1 MPESYMR
8 PVDDED
14 IVFKYG
20 RSSWRAAGIDNF
32 SIAPNQPEDA
42 FQQLTNILPPMTNV
56 IQRRFGYATFV
67 PRLDTGVATG
77 SDTIPQNALFGA
89 NFDGEAGYVYTS
101 KSPTWNFANP
111 VVSIEFWFETN
122 SVNGGYFISFNEDMQ
137 ITTGDTQIFGVY
149 MNPSG
154 NIGVGV
160 FNGASVELSALTPLT
175 YNDGLGHMVDVVLNG
190 SALTVYVD
198 NISVITSTLATG
210 TGSHTGFW
218 RLAEGPTVG
227 GGWPTGIDNFMQTFL
242 SHVAVFNNIVLTS
255 ANVNADFLAMTGPT
269 GTQAIYEAQVLSL
282 KPTYY
287 WFLTDTLAAPP
298 ASSSVIVQNQTEA
311 WNAATG
317 TATQNIVFTQPVS
330 ANHIILLCVGD
341 SFGGVTGV
349 ADSQG
354 NSYTLITQATFP
366 NFNAY
371 GINAW
376 FAETSSAG
384 NLTIEVTTNTSFTG
398 NTQQA
403 IAFEL
408 QNVVV
413 PNPLDT
419 ANVAE
424 GNGVNIVSGT
434 ISTNDEPDIVFSF
447 VSANAIATLV
457 PGQGFVLV
465 ASNTTPNNRSTATKT
480 LAAAFRQSN
489 ALATFNCDWTN
500 ANSAIWLANT
510 IALQLNLPVANTN
523 GDTAFDSAD
532 TNTGTYFIDIIP
544 NSVSNPTFGGS
555 GTSTVTVVATATQPG
570 IEIGDTGVLILQA
583 APSTLT
589 VTGVTDSN
597 GNTWTQ
603 QTPNGLAYDTTR
615 IFSIWTASMQTPE
628 AVGGTFTIT
637 ATLSANCTAIQGA
650 FFNVPDLGLV
660 QIVGHNTGN
669 SGTPSSN
676 GVTTSGATALIAF
689 ATGANTLTGFPNTPW
704 SGSPFLLV
712 SASNG
717 YAADFAYTATG
728 ATYVDTWTM
737 SSGPWAAVVIAWL
750 TTPGFFLGEFI
761 IVT

>member
-1 MPESYMR
+1 MR

-32 SIAPNQPEDA
+32 SIAPNQPEDS
-42 FQQLTNILPPMTNV
+42 FQQLLNILPPMTNV

-77 SDTIPQNALFGA
+77 SDTIPQNALYGA

-101 KSPTWNFANP
+101 KSPTWNYANP
-111 VVSIEFWFETN
+111 VVSVEFWFETN

-137 ITTGDTQIFGVY
+137 ITAGDVEIFGIY
-149 MNPSG
+149 MNANG
-154 NIGVGV
+154 NVGVGL
-160 FNGASVELSALTPLT
+160 FNGATVELSALTTAT
-175 YNDGLGHMVDVVLNG
+175 YNDGTGHMVDVVLNG
-190 SALTVYVD
+190 SSLVVYID
-198 NISVITSTLATG
+198 NVVVITSTLSTG
-210 TGSHTGFW
+210 TGSHTGYW
-218 RLAEGPTVG
+218 RLAEGPSVG
-227 GGWPTGIDNFMQTFL
+227 GGWPTGISNFMQTFL
-242 SHVAVFNNIVLTS
+242 SHVAVFNNIALTS
-255 ANVNADFLAMTGPT
+255 ANVNADWLAMTSAT

-298 ASSSVIVQNQTEA
+298 ASQSVIIQNQTAA

-317 TATQNIVFTQPVS
+317 SATQNVVFPSPVS

-341 SFGGVTGV
+341 SFGGVTGIT
-349 ADSQG
+349 DSQG
-354 NSYTLITQATFP
+354 NSYTEITAATFP

-371 GINAW
+371 GIEAW
-376 FAETSSAG
+376 YAETSAAG
-384 NLTIEVTTNTSFTG
+384 NLTVNITTSTTFTG

-403 IAFEL
+403 IMFEL

-413 PNPLDT
+413 PDPLDT

-434 ISTNDEPDIVFSF
+434 ITTTDEPDIVFSF
-447 VSANAIATLV
+447 VTANAVCTLV

-465 ASNTTPNNRSTATKT
+465 ASNTTTNNRSTATKT
-480 LAAAFRQSN
+480 MAAAYRQSN

-510 IALQLNLPVANTN
+510 IAFQLNLPVANTN

-544 NSVSNPTFGGS
+544 NSISNPAWTGS
-555 GTSTVTVVATATQPG
+555 GTASVSMTVTATQPG
-570 IEIGDTGVLILQA
+570 IEIGDTGTVLIQA

-589 VTGVTDSN
+589 VTGVTDSL
-597 GNTWTQ
+597 GNTYVQ

-615 IFSIWTASMQTPE
+615 IFSIWTSSMQT
-628 AVGGTFTIT
+628 AVTVGGTFTIT

-650 FFNVPDLGLV
+650 FFNTPDLGLI
-660 QIVGHNTGN
+660 QIASHNTGN
-669 SGTPSSN
+669 SATPSSN
-676 GVTTSGATALIAF
+676 GVTTTGATALFAF
-689 ATGANTLTGFPNTPW
+689 ATGANALTGYPAAPW
-704 SGSPFLLV
+704 SGTPFLLD
-712 SASNG
+712 STANG
-717 YAADFAYTATG
+717 YAVDLAYTATG
-728 ATYVDTWTM
+728 GTYVDTWTM
-737 SSGPWAAVVIAWL
+737 SSGPWAAVVLAFL

-761 IVT
+761 IVS